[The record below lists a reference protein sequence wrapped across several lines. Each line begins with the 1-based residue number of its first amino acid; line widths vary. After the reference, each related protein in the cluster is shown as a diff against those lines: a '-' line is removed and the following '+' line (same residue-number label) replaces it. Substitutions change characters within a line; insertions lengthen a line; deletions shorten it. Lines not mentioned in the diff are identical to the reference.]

1 MLSII
6 IPIYLLN
13 KKLERLTYQCIKSID
28 KYTKDFEII
37 IIDNK
42 PHTEFTLLYERVAHY
57 RKDFTHVANKKNV
70 GIGAAWNQGVALA
83 KGEYVCLM
91 NNDVEVTKD
100 WSKDLIKILQ
110 DKRVAVVFPLTKNKE
125 DDDYFERLAGFCWII
140 RKELFNQLGR
150 IDEIFG
156 IANFEDSD
164 FYMRAKSKGYLLKCS
179 NKSKIIHY
187 SRATC
192 DKVKE
197 VSKLYAINE
206 KIYFDRWKVL
216 PLLD

>member
-6 IPIYLLN
+6 IPIYILDD
-13 KKLERLTYQCIKSID
+13 KLKELTYQCLENIS
-28 KYTKDFEII
+28 KYTKNYEVI

-42 PHTEFTLLYERVAHY
+42 PSKNTEEFGSIVDVYVE
-57 RKDFTHVANKKNV
+57 NEINN
-70 GIGAAWNQGVALA
+70 GNGAAWNQGVALA
-83 KGEYVCLM
+83 SGEYVCLM
-91 NNDVEVTKD
+91 DNDVKVTKD

-110 DKRVAVVFPLTKNKE
+110 DKKVAVAFPLSKNKE

-140 RKELFNQLGR
+140 RRDTFNKLGR

-156 IANFEDSD
+156 IANFEDTD

-179 NKSKIIHY
+179 KKSKIDHY

-197 VSKLYAINE
+197 VSKLYGKNE
-206 KIYFDRWKVL
+206 KIYFDRWGIL